1 MALKKL
7 LTNLEQGLTAYPN
20 HNTPSDVGGFN
31 YSNSTSIFDTK
42 EFNQKSLRFG
52 QGTAF
57 DRPGGGFS
65 NQPFQTNNITREL
78 GFLLD
83 NYGLLQK
90 IPQGIDTVT
99 DGFIRGGVLTHAKRL
114 IQDTE
119 RIGRFL
125 LTPKGLSFITKQVG
139 LQKSNPKIDEPGA
152 GFLNISNA
160 NQRTYNLGINT
171 LASVASAGTGIRIKR
186 EGLLPTANKGYADS
200 DSLFEDND
208 KNRLW
213 NLFEQHIE
221 GGSNTSN
228 LYSYSGGPD
237 SLYGIGR
244 TTIRKYKG
252 DKGGDIRYVSQN
264 LLNRD
269 VPEDGF
275 LYNVKALRGNYD
287 KSGGYFNITIPDEKG
302 HLHLFDDSDAREEGG
317 GGNIPPFD
325 VTSHLD
331 FDKGEN
337 GKKRHGYIPKVGDL
351 DLWST
356 EKLMIDL
363 VPPTNYSQNL
373 QFSHIQPGKEGDTAA
388 RLAEPFLNGY
398 IGSKFRISQLTGRGL
413 NGPWWHD
420 SQLGM
425 RLDKTLIQISNYP
438 EDKDEG
444 PNNIPYSKHF
454 VNPNSHLK
462 NARPHTLFEPVTTS
476 TTKAINFLVTT
487 KGYGTNYQLEA
498 YKAKNK
504 QTYHREER
512 VNIGN
517 PGAKSSRD
525 GTRDPYLIQTKGKG
539 KYKTSDYSIF
549 NSSRIDK
556 INAMDV
562 FESEGDF
569 DVHAVRD
576 FIRFRFEMINN
587 DTGKSDTILFRAL
600 LDNIDDNYAA
610 SHNTFK
616 YNGRGEEFYTYNSFK
631 RNINFNFKI
640 AATTRHEMMP
650 LYRKL
655 NFLVSNTAPD
665 YGATGRMRTPF
676 TRLTIG
682 AWCDRIP
689 GVINS
694 VNLKWQKDYPWDI
707 SISSPE
713 GGVDLDKSMNVLPHV
728 LDVSV
733 QFTPVHNFLPEKS
746 IHSPFILPHTIN
758 RKALRPGQ
766 RWTVPEIP
774 ANLEKAAIDNF
785 EDGTNRKLGIKLKE
799 FVDIPRDPT
808 PNNERTTASTET
820 STETSDPTEEINI
833 NQKLEEL
840 KESDIVSADAV
851 TGEGSVILGEYPINP
866 IQASP
871 IDNVVEAT
879 PTFATTATA
888 TTTTTP
894 LIRVPTSIDYRLRSK
909 PAQTSLSDGGKTG
922 RGKRT
927 EEEKERTLRF
937 GTQFGKGA
945 VQPSGDYIA
954 RVAYYDQ
961 FGNEFVGEGRVPIGH
976 SDRSNAAKRNAED
989 NATKQFREFYKEN
1002 PQFDITK
1009 Q

>member
-1 MALKKL
+1 MALRKL
-7 LTNLEQGLTAYPN
+7 LTNLEQGLNAYPN

-31 YSNSTSIFDTK
+31 YGQSTSIFDHK
-42 EFNQKSLRFG
+42 QFDQKSLRFG

-90 IPQGIDTVT
+90 IPQGVDTVT
-99 DGFIRGGVLTHAKRL
+99 DGFIRGGVITHAKRL

-152 GFLNISNA
+152 GFLNTSNA

-221 GGSNTSN
+221 GGIDTSK
-228 LYSYSGGPD
+228 LYDYSGGPD
-237 SLYGIGR
+237 SLYGIGK
-244 TTIRKYKG
+244 TTISKAKINRRPGAHTGGLKG
-252 DKGGDIRYVSQN
+252 VLKRLFNSNKNTLAWSELDWDVPQKGYLDGTIVRPGDYDKNQGNHPITIPSNHIYDDTDTGEGGDIN
-264 LLNRD
+264 F
-269 VPEDGF
+269 P
-275 LYNVKALRGNYD
+275 
-287 KSGGYFNITIPDEKG
+287 
-302 HLHLFDDSDAREEGG
+302 
-317 GGNIPPFD
+317 
-325 VTSHLD
+325 VTSHLKLQD
-331 FDKGEN
+331 LSSIKPQ
-337 GKKRHGYIPKVGDL
+337 GYIPKVGGRSI
-351 DLWST
+351 WST
-356 EKLMIDL
+356 DNFKNRLTTPQNLGNTSQFYPLGSGTLPNSFFNTFYSLTKTYQYVGDKIL
-363 VPPTNYSQNL
+363 NLFGVPPVEITNGIPPNKR
-373 QFSHIQPGKEGDTAA
+373 FQP
-388 RLAEPFLNGY
+388 
-398 IGSKFRISQLTGRGL
+398 
-413 NGPWWHD
+413 
-420 SQLGM
+420 
-425 RLDKTLIQISNYP
+425 
-438 EDKDEG
+438 
-444 PNNIPYSKHF
+444 
-454 VNPNSHLK
+454 PNSHLK
-462 NARPHTLFEPVTTS
+462 DRRPHTLFEPVNTS

-498 YKAKNK
+498 YKALGK

-525 GTRDPYLIQTKGKG
+525 GTRDPYLIQTRGKG
-539 KYKTSDYSIF
+539 KNKTHNYNLYK
-549 NSSRIDK
+549 SSKIDK
-556 INAMDV
+556 LNAMDV

-576 FIRFRFEMINN
+576 LIRFRFEMINN

-600 LDNIDDNYAA
+600 LDNIDDNFSAT
-610 SHNTFK
+610 HNTFK

-640 AATTRHEMMP
+640 AATSRHEMMP

-694 VNLKWQKDYPWDI
+694 VNIKWQKDYPWEI

-713 GGVDLDKSMNVLPHV
+713 KVTGDLDNNMNVLPHV
-728 LDVSV
+728 MDVSV

-758 RKALRPGQ
+758 RHVRRGQ

-774 ANLEKAAIDNF
+774 TSIPKAGIDNF
-785 EDGTNRKLGIKLKE
+785 KDGTNHALGIELEE
-799 FVDIPRDPT
+799 FADIPPT
-808 PNNERTTASTET
+808 SNNEQGTTTATTEEPNDFTPGLDEDFFEDSIFESPDATTGETPFVGPELDIEEIDLEEEEIIDDVVETTASPT
-820 STETSDPTEEINI
+820 SSPTPPPTSNRNITAFSQVVRGVYPVDGKLYNTQNANGDYRFVATYVDPYGNTFEAEGIGAAGNS
-833 NQKLEEL
+833 NQAR
-840 KESDIVSADAV
+840 D
-851 TGEGSVILGEYPINP
+851 
-866 IQASP
+866 
-871 IDNVVEAT
+871 EAGHNAMMQ
-879 PTFATTATA
+879 FATYYELN
-888 TTTTTP
+888 P
-894 LIRVPTSIDYRLRSK
+894 NYRTDPIKYPEVLRK
-909 PAQTSLSDGGKTG
+909 KAPIPQY
-922 RGKRT
+922 
-927 EEEKERTLRF
+927 
-937 GTQFGKGA
+937 
-945 VQPSGDYIA
+945 PS
-954 RVAYYDQ
+954 
-961 FGNEFVGEGRVPIGH
+961 
-976 SDRSNAAKRNAED
+976 
-989 NATKQFREFYKEN
+989 
-1002 PQFDITK
+1002 
-1009 Q
+1009 